1 MFNIDQMSRTPVYL
15 QIIEQVETF
24 VLKDILKPNDQ
35 IPSVRNLSVSL
46 ALNPNT
52 VQKAYSELDRR
63 GLIYSVPGRGCFIAS
78 DAKDIINKLRRQ
90 RLTEFENITKDLL
103 MAGISKNELIECIES
118 IYKKGV

>member
-63 GLIYSVPGRGCFIAS
+63 GLIYSVPGKGCFIAS
-78 DAKDIINKLRRQ
+78 EAKDIINKLRRQ

>member
-1 MFNIDQMSRTPVYL
+1 MSRTPVYL

-63 GLIYSVPGRGCFIAS
+63 GLIYSVPGKGCFIAS
-78 DAKDIINKLRRQ
+78 EAKDIINKLRRQ

>member
-24 VLKDILKPNDQ
+24 VLKDILKPNNQ